1 MSDYGKG
8 DWCTTVDGL
17 YWRFIA
23 KHRGFFESSP
33 RLALMPKA
41 LDRLNPDRRETIFA
55 AAEAFLQRYTVE
67 VTT

>member
-17 YWRFIA
+17 YWRFIDR
-23 KHRGFFESSP
+23 HRDFFASNP

-41 LDRLNPDRRETIFA
+41 LDRLDSSRRESIFA
-55 AAEAFLQRYTVE
+55 AAEAFLQRFTVKD
-67 VTT
+67 TT